1 MQDEIVGRLA
11 NQLGTQLTAAEARRS
26 ERAPN
31 PDSMDL
37 YFQGMAL
44 VNQRVTLE
52 NFEHARTL
60 FSRALA
66 LDAGNV
72 DAMVGLGRID
82 ALEAA
87 AYLVDDRAPHRVA
100 AETILRKALS
110 LAPNNAWAHLWLAN
124 VLSATK
130 RAPEALVEF
139 DRASALDPSLAAAY
153 GEKCNALI
161 FLGRA
166 EEVEAQA
173 NQALRLS
180 PRDSFAFAWT
190 LLAGAAKIHPGS
202 DEDAVVWL
210 QRSIDLNSNV
220 PFSHLF
226 LAAALANLGR
236 TEEARAQVQAGLAL
250 NPAFTLRWFVPE
262 SDNVTYQTQMGRITT
277 GMRKAGIPEQ

>member
-1 MQDEIVGRLA
+1 MQDEIVARLA

-44 VNQRVTLE
+44 ANQRVTLE
-52 NFEHARTL
+52 TLEQARGL

-66 LDAGNV
+66 LDLGNV
-72 DAMVGLGRID
+72 DAMVGLGRVD
-82 ALEAA
+82 AIEAS
-87 AYLVDDRAPHRVA
+87 AYLVDNRAAHRAA
-100 AETILRKALS
+100 AEATLTKALA
-110 LAPNNAWAHLWLAN
+110 LAPNNAWAHVWLAD

-139 DRASALDPSLAAAY
+139 DRALALDPNLATAY

-161 FLGRA
+161 FSGRS
-166 EEVEAQA
+166 EEVEGQV
-173 NQALRLS
+173 NRALRLS
-180 PRDSFAFAWT
+180 PRDSFAFIWM
-190 LLAGAAKIHPGS
+190 LLAGAAKIHLGF
-202 DEDAVVWL
+202 DEDAVAWL
-210 QRSIDLNSNV
+210 RRSIDANPNV

-236 TEEARAQVQAGLAL
+236 FDDARAEVKAGLAL
-250 NPAFTLRWFVPE
+250 NPGFTLRRFQPE
-262 SDNVTYQTQMGRITT
+262 SDNATYQTQMERITG
-277 GMRKAGIPEQ
+277 GMRKAGVPEQ